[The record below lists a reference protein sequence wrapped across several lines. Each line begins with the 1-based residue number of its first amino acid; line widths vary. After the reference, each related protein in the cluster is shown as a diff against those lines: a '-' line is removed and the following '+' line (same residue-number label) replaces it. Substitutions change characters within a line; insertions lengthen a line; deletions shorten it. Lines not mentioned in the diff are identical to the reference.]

1 MQEYIIYVN
10 EIEELQMVKDLDE
23 LERIFLRAKST
34 ITQGK
39 PVILMRKNKSGPA
52 HKVDEFTTE
61 PDLTKYKNNVLKY
74 L

>member
-10 EIEELQMVKDLDE
+10 DIEALQMTKDLDE

-34 ITQGK
+34 IVQGET
-39 PVILMRKNKSGPA
+39 VVLMRKNQSGPA
-52 HKVDEFTTE
+52 HKVDELTTE
-61 PDLTKYKNNVLKY
+61 PDLSRYKDTVLKY

>member
-10 EIEELQMVKDLDE
+10 DIEALQMTRDMDE

-34 ITQGK
+34 IVQGEA
-39 PVILMRKNKSGPA
+39 VVLMRKNQSGPA
-52 HKVDEFTTE
+52 HKVDELTTE
-61 PDLTKYKNNVLKY
+61 PDLKRYKDTVLKY